1 MKKEEKIEDVPTIAE
16 ALKELRKQYGQGV
29 ILQADNI
36 PRVEAIPTNC
46 FAIDRLL
53 GCGGLPKGRLIE
65 IYGEPGEGKTTLCL
79 FFAAQ
84 IQKGGGSVVYID
96 AENAFNADYAEDIG
110 VDMKKIMISQPD
122 TMEETF
128 ATIKAL
134 IATNKI
140 DLIVVDSVAAL
151 IPQAE
156 TEGDNMFKETMA
168 LQARSLGKYLR
179 ILSGPIAKSKT
190 IVIFINQT
198 RSKVGN
204 VWGNPET
211 TPGGVALKFFSSIR
225 LKVSKGDKIMNGD
238 AQIGNT
244 VKIQAIKNKV
254 GMPFKKCSFDLF
266 YSTGVDMVSD
276 TFNNAEELKVVSKDG
291 LTYSFGEKKLG
302 IGRDKAVIALKED
315 PDLYKKV
322 RDATTAAVKN
332 EV

>member
-1 MKKEEKIEDVPTIAE
+1 MKKDEKEEGVPTIAE
-16 ALKELRKQYGQGV
+16 ALKQLRKEYGEGV
-29 ILQADNI
+29 ILQADDI
-36 PRVEAIPTNC
+36 PKVESIPTNC

-53 GCGGLPKGRLIE
+53 GCGGLPKGRLLE
-65 IYGEPGEGKTTLCL
+65 IYGEQGEGKTTLCL

-84 IQKGGGSVVYID
+84 IQKGGGTVVYID
-96 AENAFNADYAEDIG
+96 AENAFNADYAQNIG
-110 VDMKKIMISQPD
+110 VDMKKIMISQPG

-134 IATNKI
+134 VSTSKI

-151 IPQAE
+151 VPSAE
-156 TEGDNMFKETMA
+156 AEGDNMFKETMA

-179 ILSGPIAKSKT
+179 VLSGPIARSKT

-211 TPGGVALKFFSSIR
+211 TPGGVALKFFSSVR
-225 LKVSKGDKIMNGD
+225 LKVSKGDKIMEGD

-266 YSTGVDMVSD
+266 YSTGVDMVAD
-276 TFNNAEELKVVSKDG
+276 TLDSAESLKIISKEG
-291 LTYSFGEKKLG
+291 NTYSFGGVK
-302 IGRDKAVIALKED
+302 IAVGRERVIEDLKADEN
-315 PDLYKKV
+315 LYKEI
-322 RDATTAAVKN
+322 RSATEVAIKN
-332 EV
+332 EK